1 MRRTRFRLVAAVSCA
16 LGVGAGAF
24 LAPSHGA
31 TRPRYGGTL
40 RVKVQ
45 ARLDALE
52 PRRLFAES
60 REQNA
65 AEKLLP
71 LVFDGLVSRDANGRP
86 QPRLATSWTQDAAYK
101 HWEFRL
107 RPGAKFSDGT
117 LLTPEIAAHAI
128 ENSFAACKVSASV
141 AENVVIDC
149 AGANYDLLQDL
160 AEPRNSISRRTADG
174 ALMGTGPFRVA
185 EWQAKKR
192 ALLKANENDWRGRPF
207 LDAVEV
213 EMGVMPREQ
222 VVALELGKA
231 DVIEIVPEDAR
242 RVSRGTLR
250 TSASLPNELLAI
262 VFQPGRPA
270 AVDAHV
276 REALARSIDRATIH
290 SVLLQKQGEL
300 AGGLLPQWLSGYAFL
315 FSPGQDLPRSRE
327 LVAALPAAS
336 RKLTLEYDPGDSIA
350 GAIAERIAVNA
361 RDSGLTLQTLPQLT
375 QKPREVKGQTPIADA
390 RLMRLH
396 IEGLEPGRAL
406 ARIVTASM
414 LAASMPSDWKHPA
427 GPLAAEVVYAEE
439 FNLLEGHQIIPLF
452 HLPQIYGLSARVKNW
467 SPSTA
472 GEWRLGEI
480 WVEAERP

>member
-1 MRRTRFRLVAAVSCA
+1 MRRTHFHLVAAVSCA
-16 LGVGAGAF
+16 LGAGAGTF
-24 LAPSHGA
+24 LAPAHGA
-31 TRPRYGGTL
+31 SRPRYGGTL

-52 PRRLFAES
+52 PRHLFAES
-60 REQNA
+60 GEQNA

-71 LVFDGLVSRDANGRP
+71 LVFDRLVSRDASGRP
-86 QPRLATSWTQDAAYK
+86 QPQLATSWTQDAAYQ

-117 LLTPEIAAHAI
+117 LLTAEIAAHAL
-128 ENSFAACKVSASV
+128 ENGLAACKISASV

-149 AGANYDLLQDL
+149 AASNYDLLQDL

-174 ALMGTGPFRVA
+174 TLTGTGPFRVA

-192 ALLKANENDWRGRPF
+192 AVLKANENDWRGRPF

-290 SVLLQKQGEL
+290 AVLLQKQGEL

-315 FSPGQDLPRSRE
+315 FSPGQDLARSRE

-336 RKLTLEYDPGDSIA
+336 RKLTLEYAPGDSIA

-361 RDSGLTLQTLPQLT
+361 RDAGLALQTLPQT
-375 QKPREVKGQTPIADA
+375 RVNGQTPIADA

-406 ARIVTASM
+406 GRMVTAAM
-414 LAASMPSDWKHPA
+414 LTDGKHPA

-467 SPSTA
+467 SASTA